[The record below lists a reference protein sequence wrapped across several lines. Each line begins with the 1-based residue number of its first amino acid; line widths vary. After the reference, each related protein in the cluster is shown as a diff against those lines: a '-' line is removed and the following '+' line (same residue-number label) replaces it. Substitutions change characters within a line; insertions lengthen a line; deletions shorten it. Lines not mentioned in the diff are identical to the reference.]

1 MASKHGL
8 LLVSLAFLLLYSCHY
23 CSASG
28 RLLNPMKPTSIEF
41 GIDPPYLLKPAF
53 PLPEDQETQ
62 TPPGSILPALPMPL
76 QQPIMTPPPPA
87 PFPPG
92 QDEAGWIPAFPF
104 PHLPSV
110 PALPSFPLA
119 PQFVDSGFTSPGIG
133 DEGSRGKK
141 LIMLEEIGEKGR
153 EGGGNEN
160 EGNGIP
166 GIGMFGNGGKFFISP
181 KPILAL
187 ILSILVGFSFSSL
200 SRRASI
206 FGA

>member
-8 LLVSLAFLLLYSCHY
+8 LLVSLAFLLLCSSHY

-41 GIDPPYLLKPAF
+41 GIDPPYLLKPTF

-87 PFPPG
+87 PFPPS
-92 QDEAGWIPAFPF
+92 QDEAGLIPAFPF
-104 PHLPSV
+104 PHLPSLPKFPPFPFIPGMPSV
-110 PALPSFPLA
+110 PALPSVPLA

-133 DEGSRGKK
+133 DEGS
-141 LIMLEEIGEKGR
+141 
-153 EGGGNEN
+153 
-160 EGNGIP
+160 P
-166 GIGMFGNGGKFFISP
+166 
-181 KPILAL
+181 
-187 ILSILVGFSFSSL
+187 
-200 SRRASI
+200 
-206 FGA
+206 